1 MLTGSTVRYR
11 GGKLVM
17 KKEKWGCNVPSESS
31 AIAEFTGRLGI

>member
-1 MLTGSTVRYR
+1 MAGTVPYC

-17 KKEKWGCNVPSESS
+17 EKEKWGCNVSSESS